1 MSVILLNIYIVDY
14 PANLAIYTN
23 VNSLKNIEIFYFFSL
38 ETSLTDPS
46 KNLR

>member
-14 PANLAIYTN
+14 PANLTRYTN
-23 VNSLKNIEIFYFFSL
+23 VNSLKNIEMFYFFSL
-38 ETSLTDPS
+38 KTSLTDPS

>member
-14 PANLAIYTN
+14 PANLTKYTN
-23 VNSLKNIEIFYFFSL
+23 VNSLKNIDIFYFSRL
-38 ETSLTDPS
+38 KTSLTNPS

>member
-14 PANLAIYTN
+14 PANLTMYTN
-23 VNSLKNIEIFYFFSL
+23 VNGLENIDIFYFSRL
-38 ETSLTDPS
+38 KTSLTNPS